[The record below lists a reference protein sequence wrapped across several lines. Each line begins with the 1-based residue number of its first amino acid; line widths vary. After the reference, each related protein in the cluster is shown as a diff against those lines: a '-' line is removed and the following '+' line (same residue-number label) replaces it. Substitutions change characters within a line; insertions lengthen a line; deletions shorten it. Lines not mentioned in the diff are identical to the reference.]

1 MLFSSLLVSFLL
13 NYPFLVSLLLNL
25 LCLKLCSGHCSQ
37 CNINPSFGFSLSL
50 SLIAS
55 QSSICSQK
63 WFTVWSPGTLKLLSL
78 LPAPLPQPSSFSDT
92 LRQLYYC
99 PNWTILFWRVK
110 GDTNQTWFWDKRYK
124 RRLPLASWKHF
135 KNSFMDVRS
144 AFWIQVFKGYTCIG
158 KIFRRMYS
166 KLNTNYFMEVMAQ
179 NKKIFSILYISEWDF
194 KKDEHASC
202 V

>member
-1 MLFSSLLVSFLL
+1 MIKPRVLTLPLPVYIERCYWWALLTGVMLFSSLLVSFLL

-25 LCLKLCSGHCSQ
+25 LHLKLRSGHCSQ

-63 WFTVWSPGTLKLLSL
+63 WFTLWSPGTLKLLSL

-110 GDTNQTWFWDKRYK
+110 GDTNQTWFWDKGINEDCPWRAGSTLK
-124 RRLPLASWKHF
+124 TPLWMSGVLSEF
-135 KNSFMDVRS
+135 KF
-144 AFWIQVFKGYTCIG
+144 
-158 KIFRRMYS
+158 
-166 KLNTNYFMEVMAQ
+166 L
-179 NKKIFSILYISEWDF
+179 
-194 KKDEHASC
+194 KDTHA
-202 V
+202 